1 MQLPLSP
8 LISTV
13 KAEEKSAFSD
23 PSFVSNKILPV
34 HRWIPWIAGFS
45 SSFVRGVIEDKL
57 PDRGTILD
65 PFAGVGTTLVEA
77 ALMGHDVIGFEI
89 NPYAALACQAKI
101 NARKLNPEKIR
112 RETFKLRQFYYD
124 AVTNGCLP
132 VSEPPSGFRTRKAF
146 YSPAVLRK
154 VLIVQDF
161 IEQLNDVQ
169 IQEIFRLAFASTMVQ
184 YSNYSYEPSL
194 GTRSA
199 AGKND
204 IEDFPVLDAITEKLD
219 KIVLDVE
226 WIIDNVQFM
235 PTKARIIN
243 SSFFDCQKHLE
254 AASVDLVITSPPYLN
269 NYHYIRNT
277 RPHLYWLGFA
287 EKPNDTKTLEHQNF
301 GKYWQTVREL
311 DAVNLDFPN
320 PPADLIEQ
328 IACLR
333 TLNLERGIYS
343 GNGWANYAASYF
355 NDCYRFVQT
364 LRYVLKPGR
373 SAFIVIGNSILQGVM
388 IPTDLY
394 LSQIAESAGL
404 ELISIDVPR
413 NTRVGNSI
421 IQSNVRVTK
430 ADKLHRLYES
440 VVELRCLK

>member
-1 MQLPLSP
+1 M
-8 LISTV
+8 
-13 KAEEKSAFSD
+13 
-23 PSFVSNKILPV
+23 
-34 HRWIPWIAGFS
+34 
-45 SSFVRGVIEDKL
+45 
-57 PDRGTILD
+57 
-65 PFAGVGTTLVEA
+65 
-77 ALMGHDVIGFEI
+77 
-89 NPYAALACQAKI
+89 
-101 NARKLNPEKIR
+101 
-112 RETFKLRQFYYD
+112 
-124 AVTNGCLP
+124 
-132 VSEPPSGFRTRKAF
+132 
-146 YSPAVLRK
+146 
-154 VLIVQDF
+154 
-161 IEQLNDVQ
+161 
-169 IQEIFRLAFASTMVQ
+169 
-184 YSNYSYEPSL
+184 
-194 GTRSA
+194 
-199 AGKND
+199 
-204 IEDFPVLDAITEKLD
+204 
-219 KIVLDVE
+219 
-226 WIIDNVQFM
+226 
-235 PTKARIIN
+235 
-243 SSFFDCQKHLE
+243 
-254 AASVDLVITSPPYLN
+254 N

-287 EKPNDTKTLEHQNF
+287 EKPNDTKTLEYENF

-311 DAVNLDFPN
+311 DSVNLDFPD
-320 PPADLIEQ
+320 PPADLVEQ

-355 NDCYRFVQT
+355 NDCYRFVQN

-404 ELISIDVPR
+404 ELVSIDTPR